1 MKTLLLLRHAKSSWK
16 DAGRTDDDRSLSRR
30 GKRDAPR
37 MGRLLFAEK
46 LVPDLIL
53 SSTARR
59 ARKTAAKVARA
70 CGSRRDIV
78 FHEELYLATPEA
90 HLAVLRQLKGS
101 RQRVLV
107 VGHNPGL
114 EELLA
119 HLTGVEEHLPTA
131 ALAVIEL
138 RITRWSALTQRTRG
152 RLVRIYLPREVE

>member
-1 MKTLLLLRHAKSSWK
+1 MKTLLLLRHAKSSWA
-16 DAGRTDDDRSLSRR
+16 DAGRPDHDRKLSRR

-37 MGRLLFAEK
+37 MGRLLRSEQ

-70 CGSRRDIV
+70 CRCRRDV
-78 FHEELYLATPEA
+78 VESDDLYLATPQD
-90 HLAVLRQLKGS
+90 HLAVLRQLKGNS
-101 RQRVLV
+101 KRVLV

-114 EELLA
+114 EELLTQ
-119 HLTGVEEHLPTA
+119 LTGVEEHLPTA

-138 RITRWSALTQRTRG
+138 QITRWSGLTKRIRG
-152 RLVRIYLPREVE
+152 KLARIYLPRESK